1 MVIKMISSHEWNDLF
16 DKAYGL
22 DNLQD
27 ILTAVEE
34 KRKTSSVFPKKEDV
48 FKAFDLCRLEDLKVI
63 ILGQD
68 PYYNEGQAN
77 GLSFSVNRGV
87 KLPASLKNIFKEL
100 NYDIGIPIPNNGDL
114 SPWARQGILLLNTT
128 LTVEEKKPN
137 SHKDLAWSD
146 FTNAIIKYL
155 SDNYSGL
162 VFVLWGN
169 FAQKKE
175 FLINED
181 KHLIIKSSHPSP
193 LSARHSFFSSKPFSR
208 INSYLRKMG
217 KKEIKW
223 GDLDE
228 D

>member
-1 MVIKMISSHEWNDLF
+1 MISSHDWIEVF

-22 DNLQD
+22 DKLQA
-27 ILTAVEE
+27 ILSKVEE
-34 KRKTSSVFPKKEDV
+34 RRRISRVFPEEKDT
-48 FKAFDLCRLEDLKVI
+48 FKAFDLCRVDDLKVV

-77 GLSFSVNRGV
+77 GLAFSVNKGV

-100 NYDIGIPIPNNGDL
+100 SDDMAIPIPTNGDL
-114 SPWARQGILLLNTT
+114 SSWARQGVLLLNSS

-137 SHKDLAWSD
+137 SHKDLAWAD

-169 FAQKKE
+169 YAQKKE
-175 FLINED
+175 DFIDKD
-181 KHLIIKSSHPSP
+181 KHFIIKSSHPSP

-208 INSYLRKMG
+208 INSYL
-217 KKEIKW
+217 KKSDRNEIDW
-223 GDLDE
+223 GNLYE